1 MSNNLQDTVLAFGIT
16 GVALTAALLLSIAYV
31 AWNPVTRPHPD
42 CLCARWYQTPLS
54 VVVSSLIFAA
64 SFIPVFPGPSAGC
77 SFLAFFGVTSL
88 MFSACMFF
96 CIALNLQLVVVHRV
110 NGNMMEKY
118 YYIGSVM
125 FVAICNITP
134 YAAGQYGYYNGD
146 CWFNNPDPEV
156 QFRWLVGSQSVWSL
170 LMSTGEVVSFFVIL
184 AYMLRVQYKIRSI
197 QWSNVLS
204 SERSNPPVVAYRSTI
219 IRIGLC
225 PLLSCCLSFTG
236 SILDIWLAKSPVT
249 NLSRLDLF
257 CEQQWKL
264 SLDLCVYGLRPILYT
279 LIAAGDPSFVRA
291 IGALRNQGKTTHS
304 TTDPAFTSTVRYA
317 ATSSDSMRRF
327 SMNTGRAVVHVQL
340 EQVKQSITW
349 GPGGG
354 GLFAKQS
361 NGSKVFEER
370 NAVNQS
376 DAGTAKGKP
385 GLVEQE
391 QEPESGLREVVCER
405 EREREEELDVEA
417 QTRTR
422 AEDIVQQM

>member
-31 AWNPVTRPHPD
+31 AWNPVTRPH
-42 CLCARWYQTPLS
+42 LNRVSFRLLVCALIS
-54 VVVSSLIFAA
+54 NLIFAA

-96 CIALNLQLVVVHRV
+96 CIALNLQLVVVHCV

-118 YYIGSVM
+118 YYIGSVV

-170 LMSTGEVVSFFVIL
+170 VMSTGEVVSFFVIL
-184 AYMLRVQYKIRSI
+184 AYMLRQQYKIRSI
-197 QWSNVLS
+197 QWSSVLS
-204 SERSNPPVVAYRSTI
+204 SERSNPPIIAYRSTI

-249 NLSRLDLF
+249 TNL
-257 CEQQWKL
+257 QWKL

-279 LIAAGDPSFVRA
+279 LLAARDPAFVRA
-291 IGALRNQGKTTHS
+291 IGALRNHGKTTHS
-304 TTDPAFTSTVRYA
+304 TTDPASTSTVRYA
-317 ATSSDSMRRF
+317 ARSSHSMRRF
-327 SMNTGRAVVHVQL
+327 SMNTGGAVVHVQL
-340 EQVKQSITW
+340 QQMKQSTTW
-349 GPGGG
+349 GPGGK
-354 GLFAKQS
+354 A
-361 NGSKVFEER
+361 VEEC

-391 QEPESGLREVVCER
+391 QEPESGLREAVRSR

-417 QTRTR
+417 QMRIR
-422 AEDIVQQM
+422 AEDIVRQM